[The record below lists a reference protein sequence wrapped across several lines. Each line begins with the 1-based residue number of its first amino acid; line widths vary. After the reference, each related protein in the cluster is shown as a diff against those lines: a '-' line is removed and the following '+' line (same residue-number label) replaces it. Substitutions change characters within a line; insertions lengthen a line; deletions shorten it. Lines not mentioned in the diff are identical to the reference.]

1 MLKCEDCELRMA
13 EFDFGEEIEAHLRI
27 CGDCRGLAEELRQDT
42 IALAAMREEELP
54 WEERLEFPHFAQ
66 LGWARW
72 WHRLQPVRA
81 RISSRAD
88 GGFSRHWAAVTTAA
102 ALALIAIALPW
113 HRKAAV
119 VAPPSVP
126 VVAAALAPAP
136 EIVAVAPIRKPR
148 RNVARPE
155 PPQPEETLMVKML
168 TPDPDIVIY
177 WIVEPKE
184 KSE

>member
-1 MLKCEDCELRMA
+1 MLTCRDCELRMA
-13 EFDFGEEIEAHLRI
+13 EFDFGEKIEAHLRI
-27 CGDCRGLAEELRQDT
+27 CPDCRGLAEELRQDT

-54 WEERLEFPHFAQ
+54 WVERLEFPHFAQ

-81 RISSRAD
+81 RISSLA
-88 GGFSRHWAAVTTAA
+88 GGFSRRWAAVAAAA
-102 ALALIAIALPW
+102 ALALLAIGPPW

-119 VAPPSVP
+119 VVPPSAP
-126 VVAAALAPAP
+126 VVAAAPAPAP
-136 EIVAVAPIRKPR
+136 EIVAAAPIRKPR
-148 RNVARPE
+148 RSVARPE
-155 PPQPEETLMVKML
+155 LPQPEETLMVKML

>member
-1 MLKCEDCELRMA
+1 MLTCRDCELRMA
-13 EFDFGEEIEAHLRI
+13 EFDFGEKIEAHLRI
-27 CGDCRGLAEELRQDT
+27 CPDCRGLAEELRQDT

-54 WEERLEFPHFAQ
+54 WVERLEFPHFAQ

-81 RISSRAD
+81 RISSLA
-88 GGFSRHWAAVTTAA
+88 GGTLSHGWAAVAAAA
-102 ALALIAIALPW
+102 ALALLAIALPW

-119 VAPPSVP
+119 VAPLSAP
-126 VVAAALAPAP
+126 VAEAAPAPAP
-136 EIVAVAPIRKPR
+136 EVVAVTPIRKPR
-148 RNVARPE
+148 RKVAKPK